1 MRTTLSLKIPKRSV
15 TPLIAVLLLTG
26 TVSLGTACDDDKDYS
41 RREHIEWSNSP
52 EFEEALTGTL
62 HIPVRASKEQDATP
76 FKRSIYIRSNVAYQ
90 VGFEGEKEE
99 SGELPAEEWLNVDEI
114 KRGVRP
120 GIDELVLL
128 ITPHTESYVE
138 RKGCISLHTDVEFLN
153 EFIAVVQGFPKYTK
167 DYEGNFDWL
176 KYGSAEPLETRGE
189 TLIDSWTADQK
200 KMGLESTPAQ
210 EGGTAYCYGKNGYV
224 KLGDDAGHGANL
236 LTPYDPGIR
245 NDTAAM
251 VRFNAI
257 AYAAADGT
265 KDNDE
270 LTVRITGGGQFADG
284 TTEKTVRVGHLD
296 PTAAELPTAM
306 WKNSQQEFIIF
317 SHPKNPFTSNT
328 RMELMAGKYEM
339 ESGNTRIFIDNLYVL
354 RLKWYDFED
363 LFGKLPWEQ
372 NAPRHYKPKLRHTM
386 KKFYTNRYSMI
397 CAFAASALL
406 LGGGCSEDETEPAI
420 GSKGVSSEVFVSSD
434 AGSRTIKVET
444 SGPWQARLTPETRL
458 WVSVDGADSG
468 ETGGSL
474 NLNYRTNN
482 SLPRKGTILVSS
494 ARQQVVDTIYLMQ
507 YGTTPLLEFKY
518 IGKQY
523 SSVST
528 IDSVTIDTNIPLS
541 KKIYWTVVYDEN
553 SAAEPWADSVSYAQ
567 DFKYFRFRIADNK
580 KFEPRAA
587 RFRLRFQDDWGEDHT
602 TYFTAYQGIPGGT
615 AETREMTFEE
625 LRGLIAEAEGEITL
639 DQDIAVSGTVI
650 SDWASPNM
658 AGSPMPKAA
667 EKPDL
672 GINDCTAYM
681 QNADASLGLALVTTD
696 AQQNN
701 LQRYDKLK
709 LWCKGLTL
717 TKRSNPERYTLSGVT
732 QDHIVTKEAGTAE
745 ELPAKRRFIDQL
757 TDADIY
763 TQVTLKR
770 CQMAVRTG
778 RFIPVHIN
786 YTNSFNNYYPAAV
799 LDRHGDMIYLM
810 TNHGC
815 DWRFKEMPDGEGTI
829 TGIIVHE
836 PYTFFERGGD
846 IGRYQIRNVTREDI
860 ALDESADNVFSA
872 VAVEWSPDGS
882 KDPRAYAFPQYP
894 HPATD
899 SGQAHCVAATTGSG
913 LSFMSTYAWLAVGS
927 AYRAAENGLTIN
939 NASWGHKQLWDTAKN
954 TGNSLIF
961 EFSTQGVSSTQCSFV
976 FTCRYHSAQ
985 GGLRYWT
992 AEYSLDG
999 DNWKKLTDFTVPD
1012 NGNWGNMQLEQL
1024 SGDKNVWMQVPT
1036 EILGQSVAWIRLRPV
1051 QNKIGTATTYDT
1063 ATIASNG
1070 QVANVFTVS
1079 YAALRYNK

>member
-1 MRTTLSLKIPKRSV
+1 
-15 TPLIAVLLLTG
+15 
-26 TVSLGTACDDDKDYS
+26 
-41 RREHIEWSNSP
+41 
-52 EFEEALTGTL
+52 
-62 HIPVRASKEQDATP
+62 
-76 FKRSIYIRSNVAYQ
+76 
-90 VGFEGEKEE
+90 
-99 SGELPAEEWLNVDEI
+99 
-114 KRGVRP
+114 
-120 GIDELVLL
+120 
-128 ITPHTESYVE
+128 
-138 RKGCISLHTDVEFLN
+138 
-153 EFIAVVQGFPKYTK
+153 
-167 DYEGNFDWL
+167 
-176 KYGSAEPLETRGE
+176 
-189 TLIDSWTADQK
+189 
-200 KMGLESTPAQ
+200 
-210 EGGTAYCYGKNGYV
+210 
-224 KLGDDAGHGANL
+224 
-236 LTPYDPGIR
+236 
-245 NDTAAM
+245 
-251 VRFNAI
+251 
-257 AYAAADGT
+257 
-265 KDNDE
+265 
-270 LTVRITGGGQFADG
+270 
-284 TTEKTVRVGHLD
+284 
-296 PTAAELPTAM
+296 
-306 WKNSQQEFIIF
+306 
-317 SHPKNPFTSNT
+317 
-328 RMELMAGKYEM
+328 
-339 ESGNTRIFIDNLYVL
+339 
-354 RLKWYDFED
+354 
-363 LFGKLPWEQ
+363 
-372 NAPRHYKPKLRHTM
+372 M
-386 KKFYTNRYSMI
+386 KKFYTKRFSLI

-528 IDSVTIDTNIPLS
+528 IDSVAIDTNIPLS

-587 RFRLRFQDDWGEDHT
+587 RFRLRFRDDWGEDHT

-658 AGSPMPKAA
+658 AGSPMLKAA
-667 EKPDL
+667 AKPDL

-872 VAVEWSPDGS
+872 VAVEWSPNGS

-1070 QVANVFTVS
+1070 QVANAFTEESLTALAGRYGHPYAILCKESGFPVGLTSKYPIELRNRLLEDVPLWHGAIHTRIKDINVVVLHLYPFGTYPNGQGAAGTGNTYRDREINCILDSTIRRYPVEPLWLMAGDFNS
-1079 YAALRYNK
+1079 YSPKDADAMPANTYFETHSIVLKSGYCDALRDRHSQFFHTVPTPYNGESTADQRRVDFIYASQAVMREITDSRIIYDEFTATHSDHYPVMIEFRHYPSGKQASGVALK

>member
-1 MRTTLSLKIPKRSV
+1 
-15 TPLIAVLLLTG
+15 
-26 TVSLGTACDDDKDYS
+26 
-41 RREHIEWSNSP
+41 
-52 EFEEALTGTL
+52 
-62 HIPVRASKEQDATP
+62 
-76 FKRSIYIRSNVAYQ
+76 
-90 VGFEGEKEE
+90 
-99 SGELPAEEWLNVDEI
+99 
-114 KRGVRP
+114 
-120 GIDELVLL
+120 
-128 ITPHTESYVE
+128 
-138 RKGCISLHTDVEFLN
+138 
-153 EFIAVVQGFPKYTK
+153 
-167 DYEGNFDWL
+167 
-176 KYGSAEPLETRGE
+176 
-189 TLIDSWTADQK
+189 
-200 KMGLESTPAQ
+200 
-210 EGGTAYCYGKNGYV
+210 
-224 KLGDDAGHGANL
+224 
-236 LTPYDPGIR
+236 
-245 NDTAAM
+245 
-251 VRFNAI
+251 
-257 AYAAADGT
+257 
-265 KDNDE
+265 
-270 LTVRITGGGQFADG
+270 
-284 TTEKTVRVGHLD
+284 
-296 PTAAELPTAM
+296 
-306 WKNSQQEFIIF
+306 
-317 SHPKNPFTSNT
+317 
-328 RMELMAGKYEM
+328 
-339 ESGNTRIFIDNLYVL
+339 
-354 RLKWYDFED
+354 
-363 LFGKLPWEQ
+363 
-372 NAPRHYKPKLRHTM
+372 M
-386 KKFYTNRYSMI
+386 KKFYTKRFSLI

-528 IDSVTIDTNIPLS
+528 IDSVAIDTNIPLS

-580 KFEPRAA
+580 KFEPRTA

-658 AGSPMPKAA
+658 AGSPMLKAA
-667 EKPDL
+667 AKPDL

-961 EFSTQGVSSTQCSFV
+961 EFSTQGASSTQCSFV

-1070 QVANVFTVS
+1070 QVANAFTVS

>member
-1 MRTTLSLKIPKRSV
+1 
-15 TPLIAVLLLTG
+15 
-26 TVSLGTACDDDKDYS
+26 
-41 RREHIEWSNSP
+41 
-52 EFEEALTGTL
+52 
-62 HIPVRASKEQDATP
+62 
-76 FKRSIYIRSNVAYQ
+76 
-90 VGFEGEKEE
+90 
-99 SGELPAEEWLNVDEI
+99 
-114 KRGVRP
+114 
-120 GIDELVLL
+120 
-128 ITPHTESYVE
+128 
-138 RKGCISLHTDVEFLN
+138 
-153 EFIAVVQGFPKYTK
+153 
-167 DYEGNFDWL
+167 
-176 KYGSAEPLETRGE
+176 
-189 TLIDSWTADQK
+189 
-200 KMGLESTPAQ
+200 
-210 EGGTAYCYGKNGYV
+210 
-224 KLGDDAGHGANL
+224 
-236 LTPYDPGIR
+236 
-245 NDTAAM
+245 
-251 VRFNAI
+251 
-257 AYAAADGT
+257 
-265 KDNDE
+265 
-270 LTVRITGGGQFADG
+270 
-284 TTEKTVRVGHLD
+284 
-296 PTAAELPTAM
+296 
-306 WKNSQQEFIIF
+306 
-317 SHPKNPFTSNT
+317 
-328 RMELMAGKYEM
+328 
-339 ESGNTRIFIDNLYVL
+339 
-354 RLKWYDFED
+354 
-363 LFGKLPWEQ
+363 
-372 NAPRHYKPKLRHTM
+372 M
-386 KKFYTNRYSMI
+386 KKFYTKRFSLI

-528 IDSVTIDTNIPLS
+528 IDSVAIDTNIPLS

-580 KFEPRAA
+580 KFEPRTA

-650 SDWASPNM
+650 SDRTSPNM
-658 AGSPMPKAA
+658 AGSPMLKAA
-667 EKPDL
+667 AKPDL

-786 YTNSFNNYYPAAV
+786 YTNNFNNYYPAAV

-872 VAVEWSPDGS
+872 VAVEWSPNGS

-1070 QVANVFTVS
+1070 QVANAFTEESLTALAGRYGHPYAILCKESGFPVGLTSKYPIELRNRLLEDVPLWHGAIHTRIKDINVVVLHLYPFGTYPNGQGAAGTGNTYRDREINCILDSTIRRYPVEPLWLMAGDFNS
-1079 YAALRYNK
+1079 YSPKDADAMPANTYFETHSIVLKSGYCDALRDRHSQFFHTVPTPYNGESTADQRRIDFIYASQAVMREITDSRIIYDEFTATHSDHYPVMIEFRHYPSGKQASGVALK

>member
-1 MRTTLSLKIPKRSV
+1 
-15 TPLIAVLLLTG
+15 
-26 TVSLGTACDDDKDYS
+26 
-41 RREHIEWSNSP
+41 
-52 EFEEALTGTL
+52 
-62 HIPVRASKEQDATP
+62 
-76 FKRSIYIRSNVAYQ
+76 
-90 VGFEGEKEE
+90 
-99 SGELPAEEWLNVDEI
+99 
-114 KRGVRP
+114 
-120 GIDELVLL
+120 
-128 ITPHTESYVE
+128 
-138 RKGCISLHTDVEFLN
+138 
-153 EFIAVVQGFPKYTK
+153 
-167 DYEGNFDWL
+167 
-176 KYGSAEPLETRGE
+176 
-189 TLIDSWTADQK
+189 
-200 KMGLESTPAQ
+200 
-210 EGGTAYCYGKNGYV
+210 
-224 KLGDDAGHGANL
+224 
-236 LTPYDPGIR
+236 
-245 NDTAAM
+245 
-251 VRFNAI
+251 
-257 AYAAADGT
+257 
-265 KDNDE
+265 
-270 LTVRITGGGQFADG
+270 
-284 TTEKTVRVGHLD
+284 
-296 PTAAELPTAM
+296 
-306 WKNSQQEFIIF
+306 
-317 SHPKNPFTSNT
+317 
-328 RMELMAGKYEM
+328 
-339 ESGNTRIFIDNLYVL
+339 
-354 RLKWYDFED
+354 
-363 LFGKLPWEQ
+363 
-372 NAPRHYKPKLRHTM
+372 M
-386 KKFYTNRYSMI
+386 KKFYTKRFSLI

-528 IDSVTIDTNIPLS
+528 IDSVAIDTNIPLS

-872 VAVEWSPDGS
+872 VAVEWSPNGS

-1070 QVANVFTVS
+1070 QVANAFTEESLTALAGRYGHPYAILCKESGFPVGLTSKYPIELRNRLLEDVPLWHGAIHTRIKDINVVVLHLYPFGTYPNGQGAAGTGNTYRDREINCILDSTIRRYPVEPLWLMAGDFNS
-1079 YAALRYNK
+1079 YSPKDADAMPANTYFETHSIVLKSGYCDALRDRHSQFFHTVPTPYNGESTADQRRIDFIYASQAVMREITDSRIIYDEFTATHSDHYPVMIEFRHYPSGKQASGVALK

>member
-1 MRTTLSLKIPKRSV
+1 
-15 TPLIAVLLLTG
+15 
-26 TVSLGTACDDDKDYS
+26 
-41 RREHIEWSNSP
+41 
-52 EFEEALTGTL
+52 
-62 HIPVRASKEQDATP
+62 
-76 FKRSIYIRSNVAYQ
+76 
-90 VGFEGEKEE
+90 
-99 SGELPAEEWLNVDEI
+99 
-114 KRGVRP
+114 
-120 GIDELVLL
+120 
-128 ITPHTESYVE
+128 
-138 RKGCISLHTDVEFLN
+138 
-153 EFIAVVQGFPKYTK
+153 
-167 DYEGNFDWL
+167 
-176 KYGSAEPLETRGE
+176 
-189 TLIDSWTADQK
+189 
-200 KMGLESTPAQ
+200 
-210 EGGTAYCYGKNGYV
+210 
-224 KLGDDAGHGANL
+224 
-236 LTPYDPGIR
+236 
-245 NDTAAM
+245 
-251 VRFNAI
+251 
-257 AYAAADGT
+257 
-265 KDNDE
+265 
-270 LTVRITGGGQFADG
+270 
-284 TTEKTVRVGHLD
+284 
-296 PTAAELPTAM
+296 
-306 WKNSQQEFIIF
+306 
-317 SHPKNPFTSNT
+317 
-328 RMELMAGKYEM
+328 
-339 ESGNTRIFIDNLYVL
+339 
-354 RLKWYDFED
+354 
-363 LFGKLPWEQ
+363 
-372 NAPRHYKPKLRHTM
+372 M
-386 KKFYTNRYSMI
+386 KKFYTKRFSLI

-528 IDSVTIDTNIPLS
+528 IDSVAIDTNIPLS

-580 KFEPRAA
+580 KFEPRTA

-786 YTNSFNNYYPAAV
+786 YTNNFNNYYPAAV

-872 VAVEWSPDGS
+872 VAVEWSPNGS

-927 AYRAAENGLTIN
+927 AYRAAENELTIN

-1070 QVANVFTVS
+1070 QVANAFTEESLTALAGRYGHPYAILCKESGFPVGLTSKYPIELRNRLLEDVPLWHGAIHTRIKDINVVVLHLYPFGTYPNGQGAAGTGNTYRDREINCILDSTIRRYPVEPLWLMAGDFNS
-1079 YAALRYNK
+1079 YSPKDADAMPANTYFETHSIVLKSGYCDALRDRHSQFFHTVPTPYNGESTADQRRINGGSTSSTPRRP

>member
-1 MRTTLSLKIPKRSV
+1 
-15 TPLIAVLLLTG
+15 
-26 TVSLGTACDDDKDYS
+26 
-41 RREHIEWSNSP
+41 
-52 EFEEALTGTL
+52 
-62 HIPVRASKEQDATP
+62 
-76 FKRSIYIRSNVAYQ
+76 
-90 VGFEGEKEE
+90 
-99 SGELPAEEWLNVDEI
+99 
-114 KRGVRP
+114 
-120 GIDELVLL
+120 
-128 ITPHTESYVE
+128 
-138 RKGCISLHTDVEFLN
+138 
-153 EFIAVVQGFPKYTK
+153 
-167 DYEGNFDWL
+167 
-176 KYGSAEPLETRGE
+176 
-189 TLIDSWTADQK
+189 
-200 KMGLESTPAQ
+200 
-210 EGGTAYCYGKNGYV
+210 
-224 KLGDDAGHGANL
+224 
-236 LTPYDPGIR
+236 
-245 NDTAAM
+245 
-251 VRFNAI
+251 
-257 AYAAADGT
+257 
-265 KDNDE
+265 
-270 LTVRITGGGQFADG
+270 
-284 TTEKTVRVGHLD
+284 
-296 PTAAELPTAM
+296 
-306 WKNSQQEFIIF
+306 
-317 SHPKNPFTSNT
+317 
-328 RMELMAGKYEM
+328 
-339 ESGNTRIFIDNLYVL
+339 
-354 RLKWYDFED
+354 
-363 LFGKLPWEQ
+363 
-372 NAPRHYKPKLRHTM
+372 M
-386 KKFYTNRYSMI
+386 KKFYTKRFSLI

-528 IDSVTIDTNIPLS
+528 IDSVAIDTNIPLS

-580 KFEPRAA
+580 KFEPRTA

-829 TGIIVHE
+829 TSIIVHE

-872 VAVEWSPDGS
+872 VAVEWSPNGS

-1070 QVANVFTVS
+1070 QVANAFTVS